1 MKKII
6 WIPVMCALLISLSA
20 CNSKSGSNALMD
32 TDSLMVV
39 NQQQAAE
46 LEGMNAILDE
56 ISLMMDSMAVQEGLL
71 FVDGKSEVTSNRM
84 QIKNN
89 VKAFAQLVARQKDKM
104 KEIEERLGKSN
115 ASMEKLQKFVSLL
128 KAQIDDKEEEIVMLE
143 KQLDDQTLDID
154 HLRNSL
160 WRADNRIERQ
170 RDKIYEQQDI
180 MDAQDKIINE
190 CYYLVGTKSQL
201 KDWGILK
208 GGSIFKKSKADMG
221 NVPQDMFHP
230 VDIRSFK
237 TLELQGKNVK
247 LVSPAPDGSYEIVDK
262 GSGNYVLNILDATK
276 FWSVSNYL
284 VVRCD

>member
-1 MKKII
+1 M
-6 WIPVMCALLISLSA
+6 VCALLLGMSA
-20 CNSKSGSNALMD
+20 CKSKGGSSAFMD
-32 TDSLMVV
+32 SDSLVAI

-71 FVDGKSEVTSNRM
+71 FLDGKSEVTNNRL

-89 VKAFAQLVARQKDKM
+89 VKAFAQLVARQKEKM
-104 KEIEERLGKSN
+104 KDIEERLGKST
-115 ASMEKLQKFVSLL
+115 ASMEKLQKFVTLL
-128 KAQIDDKEEEIVMLE
+128 KAQIDDKEDEIVLLE
-143 KQLDDQTLDID
+143 QQLDDQTLDID

-160 WRADNRIERQ
+160 WRAGNKIDQQ
-170 RDKIYEQQDI
+170 RDQIYEQQDI

-201 KDWGILK
+201 KEWGILK

-221 NVPQDMFHP
+221 NVPQEMFHP
-230 VDIRSFK
+230 VDIRNFK
-237 TLELQGKNVK
+237 SLDLKGKNVK
-247 LVSPAPDGSYEIVDK
+247 LISPAPDGSYEIVDN
-262 GSGNYVLNILDATK
+262 GNGNYVLNILDATK

>member
-6 WIPVMCALLISLSA
+6 WIPVVCALLVSLSA
-20 CNSKSGSNALMD
+20 CNSKSGSAFMD
-32 TDSLMVV
+32 SDSLMVI

-56 ISLMMDSMAVQEGLL
+56 ISLMMDSMAVQEGML
-71 FVDGKSEVTSNRM
+71 FLDGKSEVTNNRM

-170 RDKIYEQQDI
+170 RDQIYEQQDI

-208 GGSIFKKSKADMG
+208 
-221 NVPQDMFHP
+221 
-230 VDIRSFK
+230 
-237 TLELQGKNVK
+237 
-247 LVSPAPDGSYEIVDK
+247 
-262 GSGNYVLNILDATK
+262 
-276 FWSVSNYL
+276 
-284 VVRCD
+284 

>member
-6 WIPVMCALLISLSA
+6 WIPVVCALLVSLSA
-20 CNSKSGSNALMD
+20 CNSKSGSAFMD
-32 TDSLMVV
+32 SDSLMVI

-56 ISLMMDSMAVQEGLL
+56 ISLMMDSMAVQEGML
-71 FVDGKSEVTSNRM
+71 FLDGKSEVTNNRM

-128 KAQIDDKEEEIVMLE
+128 KAQIDDKEDEIVMRE

-170 RDKIYEQQDI
+170 RDQIYEQQDI

-208 GGSIFKKSKADMG
+208 GGNIFKKSKADMG
-221 NVPQDMFHP
+221 NVPQEMFHP
-230 VDIRSFK
+230 VDIRDFK
-237 TLELQGKNVK
+237 TLELKGKNVK
-247 LVSPAPDGSYEIVDK
+247 LVSPAPNGSYEIIDK
-262 GSGNYVLNILDATK
+262 GNGNYVFNILDATK

>member
-6 WIPVMCALLISLSA
+6 WIPVVCALLVSLSA
-20 CNSKSGSNALMD
+20 CNSKSGSAFMD
-32 TDSLMVV
+32 SDSLMVI

-56 ISLMMDSMAVQEGLL
+56 ISLMMDSMAVQEGML
-71 FVDGKSEVTSNRM
+71 FLDGKSEVTNNRM

-128 KAQIDDKEEEIVMLE
+128 KAQIDDKEDEIVMLE

-170 RDKIYEQQDI
+170 RDQIYEQQDI

-230 VDIRSFK
+230 VDIRDFK